1 MMKKCREIVWG
12 YKFQIKLKLSSET
25 FWPHCVWAK
34 PRIAVLRQLSSLCL
48 SFYRSLRKKKKR
60 FSLKLGTLYQSY
72 TLDLPS
78 RYHLKKREYIEWKEE
93 FYAFH
98 LKHKTRINSHQL
110 HTYSSTVLCLGF
122 FINFC
127 PILLFFFLQE
137 KSVEITVIV
146 KRRF

>member
-1 MMKKCREIVWG
+1 MTNKYREIVWG

-25 FWPHCVWAK
+25 FWSHCVWAK
-34 PRIAVLRQLSSLCL
+34 PRSAVLRQLSSLCL
-48 SFYRSLRKKKKR
+48 SFFQKFKEEKKR

-78 RYHLKKREYIEWKEE
+78 RYNLKKREYIEWKEE

-127 PILLFFFLQE
+127 PILLFFFSFSR
-137 KSVEITVIV
+137 KNPS
-146 KRRF
+146 K